1 MRFDKLFSSAHFSL
15 LKTLIQKTFEGNKDT
30 LQLHFLPPHW
40 HINKLIQCCI
50 CKGINRISEEHAHF
64 RHIFTGGHEIFWMYR
79 SGRFGVSVIMLLTE
93 TSYTVQTYLQTF
105 SESCEIQSLS

>member
-1 MRFDKLFSSAHFSL
+1 MRFNKLFSSAHFSL

-79 SGRFGVSVIMLLTE
+79 SGRFGMSVIML
-93 TSYTVQTYLQTF
+93 F
-105 SESCEIQSLS
+105 D